1 MEISDGVKKW
11 TRIVLMTATYLVI
24 SRAVAFA
31 DDRLTLTG
39 TVSDSA
45 GKPIEHATVMVYHA
59 GVKKGYSTYSPS
71 CYADCGKRTITDTHG
86 MFSFKGLSP
95 DLWFQLLVAGE
106 GYEPAFVNKVDPS
119 SGAPITATLVSRRSV
134 SDPQRVF
141 LGRVVDSHGSAV
153 REVQPVGAVFDTK
166 TGASRY
172 GSLPG
177 LDPIAISN
185 EGGEFEIA
193 YSQSAEK
200 IQGSPSAFA
209 KVPVGI
215 LVSVEARKMAPSFAV
230 ISAGVERRPLTITAG
245 ATVRG
250 RLVQNDKPVANA
262 EVGLIGRP
270 RGGFGRNLEL
280 VGHPYNELRI
290 GTEQDGTFA
299 ITNVPA
305 PVDWYIYGKMESIA
319 THGATGAV
327 ECATKRD
334 QAIVDV
340 GNLKIE
346 PAYRLRGSVALSDG
360 KPIPDGMRVTITSE
374 TAWDDQTAMLPPDG
388 RFEFLGLAVGNY
400 SVFASVKGYTLAKT
414 PAPVERKRADGRVET
429 TSYAPG
435 VPPPFSV
442 NHDVDDFVITLQPEN
457 QAGPIGNSSTP
468 RKPRPR

>member
-1 MEISDGVKKW
+1 MEISDDVKKW
-11 TRIVLMTATYLVI
+11 THIVLITATYLVI

-39 TVSDSA
+39 RVSDSA
-45 GKPIEHATVMVYHA
+45 GKPIERATVMVYHA
-59 GVKKGYSTYSPS
+59 GVKKGYSTYCPS
-71 CYADCGKRTITDTHG
+71 CYVDCGKRTITDTHG
-86 MFSFKGLSP
+86 MFTFKGLSP
-95 DLWFQLLVAGE
+95 DLWFQLLLAGE

-119 SGAPITATLVSRRSV
+119 SGVPITATLVSRRSV
-134 SDPQRVF
+134 SDSERVF
-141 LGRVVDSHGSAV
+141 RGRVVDSHGSAV
-153 REVQPVGAVFDTK
+153 RDAVVQPVGALFDTK

-172 GSLPG
+172 GPLPG

-200 IQGSPSAFA
+200 IQGLPSAFA

-230 ISAGVERRPLTITAG
+230 LSAGVERRPLIITEG

-290 GTEQDGTFA
+290 GTEPDGTFA

-319 THGATGAV
+319 TRGATGAV

-334 QAIVDV
+334 QEIVDV
-340 GNLKIE
+340 GNLQIE
-346 PAYRLRGSVALSDG
+346 PAHRLRGSVVLSDG
-360 KPIPDGMRVTITSE
+360 KPIPDGMRITVSSE

-400 SVFASVKGYTLAKT
+400 SVFASVKGYALPKT
-414 PAPVERKRADGRVET
+414 PPVERRRADGSVET
-429 TSYAPG
+429 TFAPG
-435 VPPPFSV
+435 VPPPLLV
-442 NHDVDDFVITLQPEN
+442 NHDVD
-457 QAGPIGNSSTP
+457 
-468 RKPRPR
+468 